1 MGVYGYLWVY
11 MSSYRCF
18 WVFGCIW
25 VFMSVY
31 GYLWVARVSMGI
43 GIYLNI
49 ENIAYFLIQGP
60 QKI

>member
-1 MGVYGYLWVY
+1 
-11 MSSYRCF
+11 
-18 WVFGCIW
+18 
-25 VFMSVY
+25 MSVY

-60 QKI
+60 QKIWKLQKTSEITHVL